1 MAAIKAQR
9 KDIVTMIL
17 DQLSNDQQVTLI
29 TNNQIYISNA
39 VVRAVYCQ
47 HSTLQLLLSK
57 LSAGERY
64 KIIA

>member
-29 TNNQIYISNA
+29 TNNQNYNSNA

-57 LSAGERY
+57 LPAGERY